1 MAQGEDVM
9 MHEDFRKMAS
19 RRLDLALEEK
29 DRAVFEAHLA
39 ACPECRAYA
48 VDMEAVKRG
57 LAAFPEERPSAAT
70 DRFLLEQALAAEG
83 HKPASILERFLGAF
97 SAFRPSLA
105 YAAAA
110 MVIGAFAGG
119 IGYKLIDGPRQQA
132 AVPFISEE
140 EAGLFDPVYPGS
152 IAEVLGEVR
161 KERL

>member
-1 MAQGEDVM
+1 M
-9 MHEDFRKMAS
+9 MHEDFRKMVS
-19 RRLDLALEEK
+19 RRLDRALEEK
-29 DRAVFEAHLA
+29 DRAGLEAHLA

-48 VDMEAVKRG
+48 ADMESVRKG
-57 LAAFPEERPSAAT
+57 LTALPEERPSASI

-83 HKPASILERFLGAF
+83 RKPAILERLLGAF

-119 IGYKLIDGPRQQA
+119 VGYKLIDGPRPQA

-140 EAGLFDPVYPGS
+140 EARLFDADYPGS
-152 IAEVLGEVR
+152 IAEALGEVR